1 MFQENR
7 GGWRIDLSRRPAR
20 TGRPRR
26 RTGLVADGDGRRH
39 SPVEAGPELLEA
51 GEFRRLVARPRH
63 AQTDPGLQLARSDL
77 LLGPDR
83 PTLSLVLQRG
93 RQLRAEDFRDF
104 DLILGMDENNVR
116 TLKRLAPEGA
126 AGKVHLF
133 LDYASGR
140 RQDVPD
146 PYHEGAEAFEA
157 LYQMLE
163 AGCSSLLVR
172 LGERT
177 S

>member
-1 MFQENR
+1 MKPVRVLFVCLGNICRSPLAEGVLRALAEQK
-7 GGWRIDLSRRPAR
+7 GLASALQVDSAG
-20 TGRPRR
+20 TG
-26 RTGLVADGDGRRH
+26 AWHIGDPPDCRSIQAARRH
-39 SPVEAGPELLEA
+39 GIDISAL
-51 GEFRRLVARPRH
+51 
-63 AQTDPGLQLARSDL
+63 
-77 LLGPDR
+77 
-83 PTLSLVLQRG
+83 RG
-93 RQLRAEDFRDF
+93 RQVQAEDFRDF

-116 TLKRLAPEGA
+116 TLRRLAPEGA